1 MCGNENLL
9 DQPIIDYH
17 SGLDF
22 KIIRTVILSLL
33 SIQKRNTD
41 LKSKAIPALRE
52 ISILR
57 CYLTRRLFV

>member
-1 MCGNENLL
+1 MCGNETLL

-22 KIIRTVILSLL
+22 KILRTVIQSLL

-52 ISILR
+52 IPILR
-57 CYLTRRLFV
+57 CYLT